1 MGWGTFIAGQA
12 IRNIR
17 RAGRKPVPG
26 WWEILDQHNASQPT
40 EAELAEL
47 KRQKVELRQLKKLAR
62 EQRSQEKTAVRKVKS
77 ERFRR
82 DMQEARAQGA
92 EQRDSLIYKILRV
105 VIIVLAFLFIASL
118 IIVGLN

>member
-12 IRNIR
+12 IRNVR

-40 EAELAEL
+40 EVELAEL
-47 KRQKVELRQLKKLAR
+47 KRQKGELRQLKKLAR

-105 VIIVLAFLFIASL
+105 VIIVLALLFIASL